1 MAITREHNAFIVSI
15 RRRGRGHLR
24 PPPLIGA
31 APTRDEARALENQMI
46 QALRDGLPWPAQ
58 SPAQGTLAAALSYA
72 WGRPEGWHTLS
83 SGAELY
89 AHALDFVTF
98 MGADSMVDQITQEG
112 LKAYLEQCTKARLT
126 TRAVFQLLQ
135 AASESGATS
144 WRPVRR
150 KGPSEVGHIQLL
162 QQRVTTR
169 TKIVRATNP
178 TKSGPL
184 WEMVE
189 VKSSKWA

>member
-1 MAITREHNAFIVSI
+1 MAITREHNAFIVTI
-15 RRRGRGHLR
+15 RRRGRAHLK

-31 APTRDEARALENQMI
+31 APTRDEARALEDQMI
-46 QALRDGLPWPAQ
+46 KALHGGLPWPAQ
-58 SPAQGTLAAALSYA
+58 SAAQGTLAAALSYA
-72 WGRPEGWHTLS
+72 WGRADGWHTLG
-83 SGAELY
+83 SGVELY
-89 AHALDFVTF
+89 AYALDFVTF
-98 MGADSMVDQITQEG
+98 FGADSMVDQLTQDG
-112 LKAYLEQCTKARLT
+112 LMAYLEQCTKVRLT

-144 WRPVRR
+144 WRPLRR
-150 KGPSEVGHIQLL
+150 KGPSTVGPIQLL
-162 QQRVTTR
+162 QQRVTIR
-169 TKIVRATNP
+169 TKIVKVANP